1 MSSVHATSFRVW
13 NDTFVAGKIAER
25 ISIDADR
32 PAADFENEVL
42 ERFFGKVRV
51 LSFVRVLSIVF
62 QHSFDF
68 FAVWF
73 RLEN

>member
-1 MSSVHATSFRVW
+1 MSSVHATSFRVR
-13 NDTFVAGKIAER
+13 NNTFVAGKIAER

-42 ERFFGKVRV
+42 EHFFAKV
-51 LSFVRVLSIVF
+51 LFFVRVHSIEF

-73 RLEN
+73 RLVN

>member
-1 MSSVHATSFRVW
+1 MSSVHATSFRVR
-13 NDTFVAGKIAER
+13 NNTFVAGKIAER

-42 ERFFGKVRV
+42 ERFFAKVSV
-51 LSFVRVLSIVF
+51 LFF
-62 QHSFDF
+62 QHSYDV

-73 RLEN
+73 RLVN